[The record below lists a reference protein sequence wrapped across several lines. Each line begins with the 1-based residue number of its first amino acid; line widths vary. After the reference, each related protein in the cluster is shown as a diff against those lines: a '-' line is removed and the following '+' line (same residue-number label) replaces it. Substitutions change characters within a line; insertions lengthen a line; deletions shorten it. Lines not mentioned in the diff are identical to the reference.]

1 MRTRSIVLSIMLCFA
16 LPASAQVSVSVG
28 FQVANIGVSLSTYP
42 NLVRVPGYPVYYA
55 DGVNSN
61 YFFYDGMYWVF
72 ETDRWY
78 SSSWYNG
85 PWMMV
90 DPEFIPVYILRVP
103 VRYYRHPPAYFVG
116 WQANRPPRWHD
127 HWGHDWAQR
136 RSGWDRWDRRSAP
149 APAPLPTYQRKYS
162 GERYPAADQQP
173 VLHDRN
179 YRHQPRDPLV
189 RQQSRAAAENRPDRA
204 PRGKTG
210 LPDRRDGE
218 PQAARPSPAPARE
231 PAATDRQDRQPPPI
245 TSPRSEER
253 PAQRNGQTPPR
264 ETNIREQT
272 ERQGAAPA
280 AREPAAAE
288 RQAPR
293 QQPARER
300 PEQQQPINAPRS
312 EERPVPRNSPP
323 EPREM
328 RPPVEPRQQHM
339 NAPREDQRSSERGE
353 PGQRRG
359 QQGQSEKSDERG
371 PDRGR

>member
-1 MRTRSIVLSIMLCFA
+1 MRTRSIILSIMLCFA

-103 VRYYRHPPAYFVG
+103 VRYYRHPPAYFGG
-116 WQANRPPRWHD
+116 WHANRPPRWHD
-127 HWGHDWAQR
+127 HWGQDWAQR

-179 YRHQPRDPLV
+179 YRYKPSDPLV
-189 RQQSRAAAENRPDRA
+189 RQQSRAATENRPDRA
-204 PRGKTG
+204 PRGTNEQ
-210 LPDRRDGE
+210 PERRGAE
-218 PQAARPSPAPARE
+218 PQAARPSPAPA
-231 PAATDRQDRQPPPI
+231 AH
-245 TSPRSEER
+245 
-253 PAQRNGQTPPR
+253 
-264 ETNIREQT
+264 
-272 ERQGAAPA
+272 
-280 AREPAAAE
+280 EPAAAD

-293 QQPARER
+293 QQPTRDR
-300 PEQQQPINAPRS
+300 PEQQPPSNAQRS
-312 EERPVPRNSPP
+312 EERPVPRSSPP
-323 EPREM
+323 EPRQM
-328 RPPVEPRQQHM
+328 PPSGEPKQQHM
-339 NAPREDQRSSERGE
+339 TTPREDRPSSGRGE
-353 PGQRRG
+353 SGQRRG
-359 QQGQSEKSDERG
+359 QQGQSEKSDDRGRG
-371 PDRGR
+371 PDRDPDRGSDRGSDRGR